1 MKVSKLLT
9 VVLMILMVVGL
20 SFQAIAGNPEKKGTA
35 GAEELLI
42 PMGARGAAL
51 AGSFLANVSGVD
63 AIYWNPAGL
72 ANTESSVEAT
82 FSYMKYIADIN
93 VTYGAVGVKT
103 GIGSLGASFQSLSFG
118 DIPITTED
126 SPNGTG
132 SFYSPIYMTVGA
144 TYSRAM
150 TDRIFIGVNAKF
162 ISESIMQCSATTYA
176 LDMGVQ
182 YKTEIGVTL
191 GVAVKNLGAPIQFD
205 GENLDRD
212 VDIPDTPPGSPQRKL
227 RFPSQKAELPSLFEV
242 GLAYDIQPM
251 EKANICIMGNY
262 RNQNFANDQIL
273 AGVELSYD
281 NRFFLRGGYD
291 YGMNEGTDA
300 AGGDTYQFGPT
311 FGFGFI
317 QAISGNT
324 RFGFDFAYRMVNT
337 SYFDNNMYFTAK
349 LIF

>member
-9 VVLMILMVVGL
+9 VALMLLLVVGL
-20 SFQAIAGNPEKKGTA
+20 SYAGNPEKKGTA

-42 PMGARGAAL
+42 PMGARGTALAGAAL
-51 AGSFLANVSGVD
+51 ANITGVD

-72 ANTESSVEAT
+72 ANTDGAVEAM

-103 GIGSLGASFQSLSFG
+103 SFGSIGVSFQSLSFG
-118 DIPITTED
+118 DIPITTEW

-132 SFYSPIYMTVGA
+132 SYYSPIYMTIGA

-150 TDRIFIGVNAKF
+150 TDRIFVGVNAKF
-162 ISESIMQCSATTYA
+162 ISESIMQVSATTYA

-182 YKTEIGVTL
+182 YLTEMGVKL
-191 GVAVKNLGAPIQFD
+191 GVALKNLGAPIEFD

-212 VDIPDTPPGSPQRKL
+212 VQVPDVPPGSPTRKL
-227 RFPSQKAELPSLFEV
+227 RFPSQKAELPSLFEI
-242 GLAYDIQPM
+242 GISYDIKPM
-251 EKANICIMGNY
+251 EKATISIMGNY
-262 RNQNFANDQIL
+262 RNHNFANDQIL
-273 AGVELSYD
+273 GGVELSYD

-291 YGMNEGTDA
+291 YGQNEGTDA

-311 FGFGFI
+311 FGFGII
-317 QAISGNT
+317 QSISGGT
-324 RFGFDFAYRMVNT
+324 KLAFDFAYRMVNT
-337 SYFDNNMYFTAK
+337 TYFDNNMYFTAK
-349 LIF
+349 LLF